1 MSLSAPVLVAP
12 GPQFW
17 PSAVRA
23 IQSKFG
29 DSAIRVL
36 VPAFSH
42 AQQFKQALA
51 LYAEHGL
58 IAPRINTLA
67 GWLAQQIP
75 EPNQPG
81 STSHSQRLLALY
93 EQLRQQAWLKK
104 LFGARSN
111 TDLLPLAQ
119 LLLTLADELTSVHLP
134 AIAKQET
141 SAAEKW
147 QAALAQLPQPSQ
159 DLLSDE
165 ANLVWTL
172 WQGQLDEQDGLV
184 QYFARLQ
191 TLAAQ
196 ADKPLVWISP
206 EVADPIELAFLQAYA
221 RRQPVLQIHLDWREA
236 ALPEQLAHAWPEM
249 VEAESSGNHRNLFD
263 SAAAAEPSALQHI
276 QLLPGNDL
284 EQQAQFGAQT
294 LLNWLAEGKQHLAV
308 VAQDRVAARRISALL
323 ARAGVMVADE
333 TGWKLST
340 TRASAAIAAWFEVIA
355 SEAETMALLDLLKS
369 PFVRM
374 RSKNPNS
381 EHGAIVMAVELALR
395 RANVLGGW
403 DAVLKALPQQLPS
416 NAQEAPLLLRIVR
429 KHAAQYSGRHSMQ
442 DWGAI
447 CHASLQALGMLG
459 SLAGDNA
466 GRQILQMLEQ
476 ISLEKEHTQL
486 TFSEWRAVVSLQME
500 SLPFVPVHSDKR
512 VAMLPLNGARLRYF
526 DAILFVG
533 ADAKNLP
540 SQAPETLFFANAV
553 RRELGL
559 ATRESRQKQQM
570 RDLSELLL
578 MTPQVVLS
586 WQAFKNNEP
595 NSLSP
600 WLERLQL
607 TLAQKR
613 LPALA
618 LHPIILPLQQLTYQ
632 QHRMPS
638 PSAAS
643 LLPEKLSASG
653 YNSFFA
659 CPYQF
664 FARQMLHLSKL
675 DDLSDLPEKR
685 DYGDWLHE
693 ILNKY
698 HQALLTQPSAD
709 KVVLLQEISHQKFA
723 LELEKSA
730 AALGYFARWQKS
742 MPGYLAWAEEREA
755 QGWHYVQGEQSLTRQ
770 LDWPGGT
777 VTLRGRID
785 RIDHNDAGA
794 AALLDYKTSSSASLR
809 NKIKRHEDQQ
819 LPFYALLAQAA
830 HAEIEDACFV
840 ALEAGQGKT
849 ESVHAA
855 EFVEW
860 RDELQTHIVDSLQ
873 ALQRGTGLPAN
884 GVASVCQYCDVRGL
898 CRKGVW

>member
-1 MSLSAPVLVAP
+1 MSLSAPVLLAP

-17 PSAVRA
+17 PNVVRA
-23 IQSKFG
+23 IQARFG
-29 DSAIRVL
+29 VARMRIL

-51 LYAEHGL
+51 PYAKEGL
-58 IAPRINTLA
+58 LAPRINTLA
-67 GWLAQQIP
+67 GWLAQQVP
-75 EPNQPG
+75 DQNQP
-81 STSHSQRLLALY
+81 SSASQSQRLLALY

-119 LLLTLADELTSVHLP
+119 LLLTLADELTTIHLP
-134 AIAKQET
+134 AIASQET
-141 SAAEKW
+141 NAAEKW
-147 QAALAQLPQPSQ
+147 QAALAQLPQASQ
-159 DLLSDE
+159 ELLSDE

-184 QYFARLQ
+184 QYFARLKQ
-191 TLAAQ
+191 LAAR
-196 ADKPLVWISP
+196 ADTPLVWISP
-206 EVADPIELAFLQAYA
+206 EIADPIEVAFLQEYA
-221 RRQPVLQIHLDWREA
+221 RHQPVLRIHLDWREA
-236 ALPEQLAHAWPEM
+236 ALPEQLVHAWPEM
-249 VEAESSGNHRNLFD
+249 VEQETHRNLFD
-263 SAAAAEPSALQHI
+263 SAAAAEPLALQHI

-294 LLNWLAEGKQHLAV
+294 VLNWLAQGKQNLAI
-308 VAQDRVAARRISALL
+308 VAQDRVVARRISALL
-323 ARAGVMVADE
+323 ARASVVVADE

-340 TRASAAIAAWFEVIA
+340 TRASAALAAWFEVV
-355 SEAETMALLDLLKS
+355 SSDAETMALLDFLKS
-369 PFVRM
+369 PFVKLRT
-374 RSKNPNS
+374 KNPIS
-381 EHGAIVMAVELALR
+381 EHGAMVMAIELALR

-403 DAVLKALPQQLPS
+403 DSVLKALPQQLPS
-416 NAQEAPLLLRIVR
+416 NAQESALLLRIAR

-442 DWGAI
+442 EWGAI
-447 CHASLQALGMLG
+447 CRASLQALGMLG
-459 SLAGDNA
+459 SLASDHA
-466 GRQILQMLEQ
+466 GRQILQMLEH
-476 ISLEKEHTQL
+476 ISLEKERTL
-486 TFSEWRAVVSLQME
+486 LAFNEWRAVVSLQME
-500 SLPFVPVHSDKR
+500 SLPFVPEHLDKR

-526 DAILFVG
+526 EAILFVG

-578 MTPQVVLS
+578 MTPEVVLS

-595 NSLSP
+595 NPLSP

-618 LHPIILPLQQLTYQ
+618 LHPISLPLQQLVRQ
-632 QHRMPS
+632 QCDMPS
-638 PSAAS
+638 PSAAA
-643 LLPEKLSASG
+643 LLPEKLSASA

-675 DDLSDLPEKR
+675 DELSDLPEKR

-693 ILNKY
+693 ILHKY
-698 HQALLTQPSAD
+698 HQSLLTQPDAD
-709 KVVLLQEISHQKFA
+709 KAALLQEISHQKFA
-723 LELEKSA
+723 HELEKSA
-730 AALGYFARWQKS
+730 AALGYFSRWQKS
-742 MPGYLAWAEEREA
+742 MPSYLAWSIDREA
-755 QGWHYVQGEQSLTRQ
+755 QGWHYVQGEQNFTRQ
-770 LDWPGGT
+770 LDWQGGG

-785 RIDHNDAGA
+785 RIDHNEAGS

-809 NKIKRHEDQQ
+809 SKIKSHEDQQ
-819 LPFYALLAQAA
+819 LPFYALLAAPA
-830 HAEIEDACFV
+830 HAQIDDACFV

-849 ESVHAA
+849 ESVHAV
-855 EFVEW
+855 EFAQW
-860 RDELQTHIVDSLQ
+860 RDELQSHIVRSLQ
-873 ALQRGTGLPAN
+873 ALQRGNGLPAN
-884 GVASVCQYCDVRGL
+884 GVDSVCQYCDVRGL